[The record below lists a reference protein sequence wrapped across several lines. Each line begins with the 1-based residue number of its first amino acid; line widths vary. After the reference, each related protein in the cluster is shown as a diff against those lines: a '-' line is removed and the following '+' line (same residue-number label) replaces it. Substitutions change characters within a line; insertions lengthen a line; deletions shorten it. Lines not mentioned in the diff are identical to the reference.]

1 MENTVTEKKRALAH
15 IERIAWVKPIAGAD
29 SIELVG
35 VLGWQCIAKKGEFA
49 EGDMCVYIE
58 IDSKVP
64 AREEFKFLEQ
74 RKYKIKTL
82 KFAKFKDD
90 GGRPVFSQGI
100 ALPLCMFRNVKEV
113 SRGSEGDD
121 VTDALGV
128 TYYDPEDRARKA
140 WKPVSKYDAMM
151 QRNKSVFSKPWV
163 KRMMRKGW
171 FRKVMFVLYGRKKDK
186 PFQMPSWIR
195 KTDEDR
201 IELFPQYLLDHKTVW
216 LKTEKIDGTSGT
228 FAIDRRPFS
237 GWEYIVCSRN
247 VRMRTRTQ
255 KCYFDDNVYWEI
267 SDMYR
272 IDEVLP
278 KLAKSIGK
286 AEGFRIRRLILQGEI
301 YGYKLQGNPYKM
313 NNRDFKAFNLIV
325 EGKKFLG
332 GVFRVKYNTYD
343 MDNYLGQFG
352 IPCVPILGTYV
363 FPEGITMPEFKEDAD
378 GASVVN
384 PDVMREGVV
393 YRNVLDAGQSFKSVS
408 NEYDFR
414 KTKNK

>member
-1 MENTVTEKKRALAH
+1 MENTVVEKKRALAH
-15 IERIAWVKPIAGAD
+15 VERVAWVKPISGAD
-29 SIELVG
+29 NIELVG

-58 IDSKVP
+58 IDSRVP
-64 AREEFKFLEQ
+64 AREEFKFLEP

-82 KFAKFKDD
+82 KFAKFSDEE
-90 GGRPVFSQGI
+90 GRPVFSQGI
-100 ALPLCMFRNVKEV
+100 ALPVGMFPNVPEV
-113 SRGSEGDD
+113 AGGSEGDD
-121 VTDALGV
+121 VTKALGV
-128 TYYDPEDRARKA
+128 TYYDPEDRARKE

-151 QRNKSVFSKPWV
+151 QRNRSVFSKPWV

-171 FRKVMFVLYGRKKDK
+171 FRKVMFALYGRKKDK
-186 PFQMPSWIR
+186 PYQFPSWIK

-216 LKTEKIDGTSGT
+216 LKTEKIDGTSAT
-228 FAIDRRPFS
+228 FAIDRRMFG
-237 GWEYIVCSRN
+237 GWDYIVGSRN

-267 SDMYR
+267 SDKYH
-272 IDEVLP
+272 IDDVLP
-278 KLAKSIGK
+278 KLAKSIGD
-286 AEGFRIRRLILQGEI
+286 AEDFRVRRLILQGEI

-313 NNRDFKAFNLIV
+313 NDRDFKAFNLIV
-325 EGKKFLG
+325 EGKKLLG

-352 IPCVPILGTYV
+352 IPCVPILGAYG
-363 FPEGITMPEFKEDAD
+363 FPEGITMAEFKTDAD
-378 GASVVN
+378 GYSVIN
-384 PDVMREGVV
+384 PEVLREGVV
-393 YRNVLDAGQSFKSVS
+393 YRNVLDARQSFKSVS